1 MNTFLIAYFFLCLGS
16 LIGWLVRH
24 AVAREQAAS
33 GENEAIL
40 VHQRQQAAP
49 LAASAERLLSF

>member
-33 GENEAIL
+33 GENEGIFE
-40 VHQRQQAAP
+40 HQHQQAVP
-49 LAASAERLLSF
+49 AAVSAEGC